1 MEQNMTALV
10 SLFARAYHQKNKD
23 IKIFDDLLS
32 TKLIT
37 EKEYEMIGLNMSQ
50 GISFF
55 NPTFKGSKEEALKW
69 IVDHQLSPSVLL
81 RSAFCKEAIEEMKE
95 KGCQQYLDFASG
107 YDSFAYY
114 YQNQMHVFEIDKK
127 EVIEDKRQRC
137 KDVYIEN
144 IQFLSID
151 LSQENWINTL
161 LQSDYQ
167 EDQLSISSM
176 LGLSYYLTKDEFK
189 KMLKQ
194 LSKYLLKGSRLVF
207 DYPSIQE
214 SKETKINEMLAKE
227 ADESMKAKYSF
238 AELKEILNQCHL
250 TIIQHENH
258 QTMTEKYISNY
269 NVYYKDDP
277 IKAPEGVCYCVVEK

>member
-10 SLFARAYHQKNKD
+10 SLFARAYHQKSKD
-23 IKIFDDLLS
+23 IKIFDDPLS

-37 EKEYEMIGLNMSQ
+37 KKEYEMIRLSMSQ

-55 NPTFKGSKEEALKW
+55 NPNFKGSKEEALKW

-95 KGCQQYLDFASG
+95 KGCKQYLDFASG

-137 KDVYIEN
+137 KDVDIEN

-151 LSQENWINTL
+151 LGKDNWINRL
-161 LQSDYQ
+161 LESTYQ
-167 EDQLSISSM
+167 ENQLSVGSL
-176 LGLSYYLTKDEFK
+176 LGLSYYLTHDQFK
-189 KMLKQ
+189 RLLKEI
-194 LSKYLLKGSRLVF
+194 SKHMIKGSRLVY
-207 DYPSIQE
+207 DYPSYQE
-214 SKETKINEMLAKE
+214 SDETRKSEVLAKE
-227 ADESMKAKYSF
+227 ANETMRAKYSF
-238 AELKEILNQCHL
+238 EQLKEILDLCHL
-250 TIIQHENH
+250 KIVRHDDYRITLDSLIH
-258 QTMTEKYISNY
+258 Y
-269 NVYYKDDP
+269 NEYYKDNP
-277 IKAPEGVCYCVVEK
+277 IIAPKGVCYCVAEKE